1 VGPHASSPKIPSG
14 PVVLRGSVLGPARV
28 AVRALGAPTSQSHR
42 SPIAY
47 PIEGSV
53 ALPAFVA
60 EAPQP
65 ALSLSRRAALL
76 RLLISAVAGV
86 AAPHRDDHALVTR
99 QPPAHYR
106 LLVLLCEKYVMPSC
120 GRRSSL
126 AQVAAKART
135 NRPSVPAA
143 SNAHSD
149 SCMHAM
155 RDLSGGRPQYV
166 HPVTTNHKSE
176 IVWRQRDTER
186 HKKGRCSG
194 TTETKPMH
202 VQQGTPFVFA
212 DAGR

>member
-1 VGPHASSPKIPSG
+1 MRWWCHCHD
-14 PVVLRGSVLGPARV
+14 R
-28 AVRALGAPTSQSHR
+28 
-42 SPIAY
+42 
-47 PIEGSV
+47 
-53 ALPAFVA
+53 
-60 EAPQP
+60 
-65 ALSLSRRAALL
+65 
-76 RLLISAVAGV
+76 
-86 AAPHRDDHALVTR
+86 TR

-166 HPVTTNHKSE
+166 HPVPTNHKSD

-186 HKKGRCSG
+186 HKKGRCSV
-194 TTETKPMH
+194 TTETSPCMSNKEPPLFSQTPVADRAAIDRHIYEMRYDTSTTHVLKPCP
-202 VQQGTPFVFA
+202 GWKN
-212 DAGR
+212 G